1 MVWPSR
7 VSVPFTH
14 SSPNKRAR
22 NRVPSGCSRTKG
34 LGLARAA
41 LSAQDPCHKQKLI
54 FSSTWAP
61 LVAYVQDCFA
71 KTDTIFDRIDTS
83 WPRRRSSKAEASASA
98 GSTTLTWIL
107 SYGRPATLNEVATNP
122 SVVVSG
128 HRKDVSGLAQRR
140 RGHAYAAILWHD
152 SVR

>member
-1 MVWPSR
+1 MNRTLKFVL
-7 VSVPFTH
+7 T
-14 SSPNKRAR
+14 SSIVAATAVAGLNYAQQ
-22 NRVPSGCSRTKG
+22 PSG
-34 LGLARAA
+34 
-41 LSAQDPCHKQKLI
+41 
-54 FSSTWAP
+54 STGG
-61 LVAYVQDCFA
+61 
-71 KTDTIFDRIDTS
+71 TGTN
-83 WPRRRSSKAEASASA
+83 A

>member
-1 MVWPSR
+1 MPGDRCDSTGSFASSRCSGDRALDPSLR
-7 VSVPFTH
+7 H
-14 SSPNKRAR
+14 W
-22 NRVPSGCSRTKG
+22 CS
-34 LGLARAA
+34 
-41 LSAQDPCHKQKLI
+41 Q
-54 FSSTWAP
+54 
-61 LVAYVQDCFA
+61 
-71 KTDTIFDRIDTS
+71 
-83 WPRRRSSKAEASASA
+83 AEAGTNA
-98 GSTTLTWIL
+98 GRTTLTWIL